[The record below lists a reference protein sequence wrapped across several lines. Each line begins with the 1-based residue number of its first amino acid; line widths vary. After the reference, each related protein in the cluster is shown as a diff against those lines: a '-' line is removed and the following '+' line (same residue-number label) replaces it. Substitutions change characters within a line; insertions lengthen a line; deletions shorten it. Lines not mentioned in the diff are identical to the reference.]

1 MRAVTQAEGT
11 GQYLIRRVSSLGSGV
26 IQRAVSVW
34 GVNHNI
40 FQGYYALAY
49 LKSDIGEGG
58 FKTKLG
64 TEQQTSTF
72 VVIWLNWLSCSNGI
86 AVMGFIVPAVS
97 DYPLHLVLPADAE

>member
-1 MRAVTQAEGT
+1 MSIFDWKGIFSWLR
-11 GQYLIRRVSSLGSGV
+11 GV

-34 GVNHNI
+34 GVDHKI

-49 LKSDIGEGG
+49 LKSDIAKGR

-72 VVIWLNWLSCSNGI
+72 VVIWLNWLSCSNRI
-86 AVMGFIVPAVS
+86 AVRGCIVPAVS